1 LSIELQKMQFIY
13 SLNTLIHYSHTFES
27 RSTLY
32 SSKRKAV
39 AALKIISDT
48 HRNMSS
54 VKVGADSANEFVFT
68 SNITGNRHEFT
79 IGAVKLL

>member
-1 LSIELQKMQFIY
+1 M
-13 SLNTLIHYSHTFES
+13 
-27 RSTLY
+27 
-32 SSKRKAV
+32 